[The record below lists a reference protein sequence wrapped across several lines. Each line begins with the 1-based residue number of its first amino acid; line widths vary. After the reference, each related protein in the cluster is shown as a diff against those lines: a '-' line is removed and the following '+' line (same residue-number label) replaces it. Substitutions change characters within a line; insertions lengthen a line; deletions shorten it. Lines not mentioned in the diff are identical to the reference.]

1 MSRSTVSKSH
11 IDETRLR
18 EMLSIAINVAGSQKA
33 FAEKAGISEQFLSD
47 ILKQRREI
55 SDKILKWFGLER
67 VIYYRRIDGGKL

>member
-1 MSRSTVSKSH
+1 MSRSKSH
-11 IDETRLR
+11 IDEKRLR

-55 SDKILKWFGLER
+55 SDKILNWFGLER